1 MDEKISLK
9 YGEETVEIDVRG
21 AASIETILPKPMEA
35 ITDLRKAFLRAVEQD
50 AIGGVT
56 LKDAVGPEDE
66 VTIVVSDITR
76 SWMHQDRVMPLLVE
90 YLHDRIGVPYEKTV
104 ILIALGTHR
113 KSTPEEMVKICSKE
127 VCDKVRVVDHDCDAD
142 DLVYVGTTPL
152 GTKVMMNPLVVG
164 RKVIVMGG
172 TVHHMMAGFGGGRK
186 NLLPG
191 VAGRET
197 IRQNHE
203 RALDPEK
210 AMSDVR
216 VGCCKLT
223 GNPIHEDMVEAA
235 HLVHADFGINL
246 VVAASGAH
254 SGIFCGEMDAAWE
267 ASCEYQRKCY
277 EIEVKEPADIVLC
290 SSGGYPKDMN
300 LYQGCKGMLNA
311 MRALKPGGTMFWACK
326 CPEGGGAPDYFSWLK
341 PLQEGHLDA
350 SLRADFTIGGYIF
363 FLTVEQLNKAAHVYT
378 LTELDPEMVKP
389 MGMEAGRDAAE
400 LIGKIDFTGKRV
412 YVLPLAGSVV
422 PV

>member
-21 AASIETILPKPMEA
+21 AASIETILPKPMEE

-246 VVAASGAH
+246 VVA
-254 SGIFCGEMDAAWE
+254 GEMDAAWE

>member
-21 AASIETILPKPMEA
+21 AASIETILPKPMEE

-246 VVAASGAH
+246 VVAASGTH

>member
-21 AASIETILPKPMEA
+21 AASIETILPKPMEE

-246 VVAASGAH
+246 VVAASGTH

-267 ASCEYQRKCY
+267 ASC
-277 EIEVKEPADIVLC
+277 
-290 SSGGYPKDMN
+290 
-300 LYQGCKGMLNA
+300 
-311 MRALKPGGTMFWACK
+311 
-326 CPEGGGAPDYFSWLK
+326 
-341 PLQEGHLDA
+341 
-350 SLRADFTIGGYIF
+350 
-363 FLTVEQLNKAAHVYT
+363 
-378 LTELDPEMVKP
+378 
-389 MGMEAGRDAAE
+389 
-400 LIGKIDFTGKRV
+400 
-412 YVLPLAGSVV
+412 
-422 PV
+422 

>member
-21 AASIETILPKPMEA
+21 AASIETILPKPMEE

-246 VVAASGAH
+246 VVAASGTH

-326 CPEGGGAPDYFSWLK
+326 CSEGGGAPDYFSWLK

-400 LIGKIDFTGKRV
+400 LIRKIDFTGKRV

>member
-21 AASIETILPKPMEA
+21 AASIETILPKPMEE

-246 VVAASGAH
+246 VVAASGTH

-300 LYQGCKGMLNA
+300 LCQGCKGMLNA

>member
-21 AASIETILPKPMEA
+21 AASIETILPKPMEE

-246 VVAASGAH
+246 VVAATGTH

-400 LIGKIDFTGKRV
+400 LIRKIDFTGKRV

>member
-1 MDEKISLK
+1 MDEKISLN

-21 AASIETILPKPMEA
+21 AASIETILPKPMEE
-35 ITDLRKAFLRAVEQD
+35 ITDLSEAFLRAVEQD

-56 LKDAVGPEDE
+56 LRDAVCGADE

-90 YLHDRIGVPYEKTV
+90 YLHDRIGVPYEKMV

-127 VCDKVRVVDHDCDAD
+127 VYDRVQVVDHDCDAD

-152 GTKVMMNPLVVG
+152 GTKVMVNPLVVG

-191 VAGRET
+191 VAGRDT

-210 AMSDVR
+210 AMS
-216 VGCCKLT
+216 
-223 GNPIHEDMVEAA
+223 
-235 HLVHADFGINL
+235 
-246 VVAASGAH
+246 
-254 SGIFCGEMDAAWE
+254 
-267 ASCEYQRKCY
+267 
-277 EIEVKEPADIVLC
+277 VK
-290 SSGGYPKDMN
+290 
-300 LYQGCKGMLNA
+300 
-311 MRALKPGGTMFWACK
+311 T
-326 CPEGGGAPDYFSWLK
+326 
-341 PLQEGHLDA
+341 
-350 SLRADFTIGGYIF
+350 
-363 FLTVEQLNKAAHVYT
+363 
-378 LTELDPEMVKP
+378 
-389 MGMEAGRDAAE
+389 
-400 LIGKIDFTGKRV
+400 
-412 YVLPLAGSVV
+412 
-422 PV
+422 

>member
-1 MDEKISLK
+1 MVAVSLK
-9 YGEETVEIDVRG
+9 
-21 AASIETILPKPMEA
+21 ETILLKPMEES
-35 ITDLRKAFLRAVEQD
+35 TELRKAFLRAVEQD

-210 AMSDVR
+210 PCRMCGWA
-216 VGCCKLT
+216 
-223 GNPIHEDMVEAA
+223 
-235 HLVHADFGINL
+235 
-246 VVAASGAH
+246 AAS
-254 SGIFCGEMDAAWE
+254 
-267 ASCEYQRKCY
+267 
-277 EIEVKEPADIVLC
+277 
-290 SSGGYPKDMN
+290 
-300 LYQGCKGMLNA
+300 
-311 MRALKPGGTMFWACK
+311 
-326 CPEGGGAPDYFSWLK
+326 
-341 PLQEGHLDA
+341 
-350 SLRADFTIGGYIF
+350 
-363 FLTVEQLNKAAHVYT
+363 
-378 LTELDPEMVKP
+378 
-389 MGMEAGRDAAE
+389 
-400 LIGKIDFTGKRV
+400 
-412 YVLPLAGSVV
+412 
-422 PV
+422 

>member
-21 AASIETILPKPMEA
+21 AASIETILPKPMEE

-246 VVAASGAH
+246 VVVASGAH

-290 SSGGYPKDMN
+290 SNGGYPKDMN

>member
-21 AASIETILPKPMEA
+21 AASIETILPKPMEE

-127 VCDKVRVVDHDCDAD
+127 VCDTVRVVDHDCDAD

-191 VAGRET
+191 VAGR
-197 IRQNHE
+197 
-203 RALDPEK
+203 
-210 AMSDVR
+210 
-216 VGCCKLT
+216 
-223 GNPIHEDMVEAA
+223 
-235 HLVHADFGINL
+235 
-246 VVAASGAH
+246 GAH
-254 SGIFCGEMDAAWE
+254 
-267 ASCEYQRKCY
+267 R
-277 EIEVKEPADIVLC
+277 
-290 SSGGYPKDMN
+290 
-300 LYQGCKGMLNA
+300 
-311 MRALKPGGTMFWACK
+311 
-326 CPEGGGAPDYFSWLK
+326 
-341 PLQEGHLDA
+341 QE
-350 SLRADFTIGGYIF
+350 
-363 FLTVEQLNKAAHVYT
+363 Q
-378 LTELDPEMVKP
+378 
-389 MGMEAGRDAAE
+389 
-400 LIGKIDFTGKRV
+400 
-412 YVLPLAGSVV
+412 
-422 PV
+422 

>member
-21 AASIETILPKPMEA
+21 AASIETILPKPMEE

-246 VVAASGAH
+246 VVAASGTH

-400 LIGKIDFTGKRV
+400 LIRKIDFTGKRV

>member
-21 AASIETILPKPMEA
+21 AASIETILPKPMEE

-246 VVAASGAH
+246 VVAASGTH

-363 FLTVEQLNKAAHVYT
+363 FLTVEQLNKAAHVYA